1 MKKSYIYAGV
11 TVLIWSTLAT
21 VVKLVLRDIPN
32 LQALTIS
39 SAFAFVF
46 LLILNII
53 NGSIKEMTS
62 YKVRDY
68 LTIAG
73 LGFLGLF
80 MYSALYYYGI
90 AELGSQE
97 ACILN
102 YLWPVMIVI
111 FACII
116 LKEKFTAKKIVAM
129 LMSFAGIVV
138 LTLGSGESASGNR
151 LLGIIACVTAAIC
164 YGLFS
169 VLNKKHSLNQN
180 VTMMWISFTTAV
192 CSFVLSLFFEKWQPI
207 IGVQWLGIAWL
218 GIVVNAVAYLL
229 WAIALK
235 DASDSAKIANLAY
248 LVPFISIIISWFVL
262 KEQITINAVFA
273 LVLIIGG
280 ILLQSVSLKKK
291 NRIVKEKE

>member
-1 MKKSYIYAGV
+1 MKKSYIYAGL

-21 VVKLVLRDIPN
+21 VVKLVLKDIPN
-32 LQALTIS
+32 FQALAIS

-53 NGSIKEMTS
+53 NGSIKEMKH
-62 YKVRDY
+62 YRIKDC
-68 LTIAG
+68 LTMAG

-102 YLWPVMIVI
+102 YLWPMMIVI

-116 LKEKFTAKKIVAM
+116 LKERITVKKIIAM
-129 LMSFAGIVV
+129 LISFAGIVV
-138 LTLGSGESASGNR
+138 LTLGSGGVSSGNR
-151 LLGIIACVTAAIC
+151 LFGIIACVTAAVC

-180 VTMMWISFTTAV
+180 VTMMWIWFTTAV
-192 CSFVLSLFFEKWQPI
+192 CSLVLSLIFENWQPI
-207 IGVQWLGIAWL
+207 AGVQWLGIAWL

-235 DASDSAKIANLAY
+235 GASDSAKIANLAY
-248 LVPFISIIISWFVL
+248 LVPFISIIISWLVL
-262 KEQITINAVFA
+262 KEQITINAVLA

-280 ILLQSVSLKKK
+280 ILIQSISLKRDG
-291 NRIVKEKE
+291 N

>member
-1 MKKSYIYAGV
+1 MKKSYIYAVV

-21 VVKLVLRDIPN
+21 VVKLVLKDIPN
-32 LQALTIS
+32 FQALS
-39 SAFAFVF
+39 LGSVFAFFF

-53 NGSIKEMTS
+53 NGSIKEMKR
-62 YKVRDY
+62 YRVKDY
-68 LTIAG
+68 LTMCG

-90 AELGSQE
+90 AVLGSQE

-102 YLWPVMIVI
+102 YLWPLMIVV

-116 LKEKFTAKKIVAM
+116 LREKFTVKKIIAM

-138 LTLGSGESASGNR
+138 LTVGSSGVSEGNR
-151 LLGIIACVTAAIC
+151 LFGILACVIAAVC

-180 VTMMWISFTTAV
+180 ITMMWIWFTTGI
-192 CSFVLSLFFEKWQPI
+192 CSFAAGLLFECWIPVTRF
-207 IGVQWLGIAWL
+207 GWLGLVWL
-218 GIVVNAVAYLL
+218 GVVVNAVAYLL

-235 DASDSAKIANLAY
+235 GADDSAKIANLAY
-248 LVPFISIIISWFVL
+248 LVPFLSIIISWIVL
-262 KEQITINAVFA
+262 KEQITFNAVFA
-273 LVLIIGG
+273 LILIIGG
-280 ILLQSVSLKKK
+280 ILLQSVSLKRG
-291 NRIVKEKE
+291 NKE

>member
-1 MKKSYIYAGV
+1 MKKSYIYAGL

-21 VVKLVLRDIPN
+21 VVKLVLKDIPN
-32 LQALTIS
+32 FQALAIS

-53 NGSIKEMTS
+53 NGSIKEMKH
-62 YKVRDY
+62 YRIKDC
-68 LTIAG
+68 LTMAG

-90 AELGSQE
+90 AGLGSQE

-102 YLWPVMIVI
+102 YLWPMMIVI

-116 LKEKFTAKKIVAM
+116 LKERITVKKIIAM

-138 LTLGSGESASGNR
+138 LTLGSGGVSSGNR
-151 LLGIIACVTAAIC
+151 LFGIIACVTAAVC

-180 VTMMWISFTTAV
+180 VTMMWIWFTTAL
-192 CSFVLSLFFEKWQPI
+192 CSLVLSLIFENWQPI
-207 IGVQWLGIAWL
+207 AGVQWLGIAWL

-235 DASDSAKIANLAY
+235 GASDSAKIANLAY
-248 LVPFISIIISWFVL
+248 LVPFISIIISWLVL

-280 ILLQSVSLKKK
+280 ILIQSISLKRDGNQAK
-291 NRIVKEKE
+291 

>member
-21 VVKLVLRDIPN
+21 VVKLVLKDIPN
-32 LQALTIS
+32 FQALALG

-46 LLILNII
+46 LLIVNLT
-53 NGSIKEMTS
+53 NGSVKEMKN
-62 YKVRDY
+62 YRVKDY
-68 LTIAG
+68 LVMAG

-90 AELGSQE
+90 AVLGSQE

-102 YLWPVMIVI
+102 YLWPLMIVV
-111 FACII
+111 FACVILRERLTIRKII
-116 LKEKFTAKKIVAM
+116 AM

-138 LTLGSGESASGNR
+138 LTIGGDGASAGNR
-151 LLGIIACVTAAIC
+151 LFGIAACVIAAVC

-180 VTMMWISFTTAV
+180 ITMMWIWFTTGI
-192 CSFVLSLFFEKWQPI
+192 CSLAAGLLFEKWQSVE
-207 IGVQWLGIAWL
+207 GFQWLGLAWL

-235 DASDSAKIANLAY
+235 GADDSAKIANLAY
-248 LVPFISIIISWFVL
+248 LVPFLSIIISWLVL
-262 KEQITINAVFA
+262 KEQITINAIFA
-273 LVLIIGG
+273 LILIIGG
-280 ILLQSVSLKKK
+280 ILLQSIRLKKRK
-291 NRIVKEKE
+291 T